1 MVLALHCCDHLK
13 GCDLKQLVRSLK
25 SFQSFEP
32 VWVRDNAVQHLPFLL
47 FALPVL
53 VWALI
58 SNVVFPPSE
67 TEVATHQ
74 LVLELL

>member
-1 MVLALHCCDHLK
+1 MQYNTYLSSAKTTLEENH
-13 GCDLKQLVRSLK
+13 
-25 SFQSFEP
+25 
-32 VWVRDNAVQHLPFLL
+32 FLL

-58 SNVVFPPSE
+58 SNVVFPPSK

-74 LVLELL
+74 LVLKFSAGDMAHL